1 MKRKKAKE
9 KEDEAKRKLLE
20 QQAQDLLDDA
30 NDGVTNEFEINP
42 TTNGNNIQVWFHEL
56 FKFHEKI

>member
-30 NDGVTNEFEINP
+30 NEGVTNEFEINP
-42 TTNGNNIQVWFHEL
+42 TTNGNNIQV
-56 FKFHEKI
+56 